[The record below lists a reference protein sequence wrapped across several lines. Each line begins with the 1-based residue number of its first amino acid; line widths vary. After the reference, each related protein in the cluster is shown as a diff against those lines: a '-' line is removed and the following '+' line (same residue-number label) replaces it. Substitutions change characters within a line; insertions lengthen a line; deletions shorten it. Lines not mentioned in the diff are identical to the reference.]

1 MPDPGLNDTEEVTVS
16 FASPQ
21 DMEEGVSQSP
31 AESPKPKPVPRPRR
45 GLHSQPNIEGSAE
58 MDVNKED
65 MAKEEEEEVESEGR
79 DAVSAVEDSPSQ
91 SLSSRTNIQSL
102 DSLDNVTDIDG
113 AQDSPVPRPR
123 LGHVITSHSR
133 PGSVQSRDRSS
144 VQSNERPSVEKFS
157 ADQSSI
163 TSEDRSKSDSS
174 SADNVPALELTRALV
189 SAYLH
194 TNRCRQQFLIRIASC
209 PPSPLLSPSLPS
221 PPLLFLLCGTFY
233 RNNSSSSTPPRRMKK
248 TIPQGQ
254 QDLSRSPH
262 LL

>member
-1 MPDPGLNDTEEVTVS
+1 MDRIPSVPDPGLNDTEEVTVS

-65 MAKEEEEEVESEGR
+65 MAKEEEEEEEVESEGR

-102 DSLDNVTDIDG
+102 DSLDSVTDIDG

-144 VQSNERPSVEKFS
+144 VQSNERPSVGKFS

-189 SAYLH
+189 SAYIH
-194 TNRCRQQFLIRIASC
+194 TNSCRQQFSIRIASC
-209 PPSPLLSPSLPS
+209 PPSPLLSPPLLPPPLPS
-221 PPLLFLLCGTFY
+221 PPPLCFF
-233 RNNSSSSTPPRRMKK
+233 SFVALSTE
-248 TIPQGQ
+248 TIPQAALPPEG
-254 QDLSRSPH
+254 
-262 LL
+262 

>member
-45 GLHSQPNIEGSAE
+45 GLHSQPNIDGSVE

-133 PGSVQSRDRSS
+133 PGSVQS
-144 VQSNERPSVEKFS
+144 NERPSVGKLS

-189 SAYLH
+189 SAYIQ
-194 TNRCRQQFLIRIASC
+194 TGAD
-209 PPSPLLSPSLPS
+209 
-221 PPLLFLLCGTFY
+221 
-233 RNNSSSSTPPRRMKK
+233 NSS
-248 TIPQGQ
+248 
-254 QDLSRSPH
+254 
-262 LL
+262 